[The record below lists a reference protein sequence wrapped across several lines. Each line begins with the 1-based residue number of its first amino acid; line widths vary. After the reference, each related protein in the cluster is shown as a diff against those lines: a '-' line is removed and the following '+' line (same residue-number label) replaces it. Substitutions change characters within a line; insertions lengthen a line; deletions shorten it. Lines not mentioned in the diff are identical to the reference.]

1 MKNVFKYLGVF
12 ALVLVTIKA
21 NAQEE
26 KKPESNSFFKDRK
39 FNLNEDGSNYVKFT
53 MLAQLW
59 LRSQEYNPGTTI
71 FGIEKSSGT
80 DIGIRR
86 FRIQMYGQITDRVFI
101 YSQFG
106 QNNLNNISD
115 RKQGFFLHDAM
126 GEYAIDKTKL
136 SLGIGLSGWSGLAR
150 FSSPSTGS
158 ILGVDAPLFQQ
169 TTNDVTDQFLRKL
182 SVFAKGKLGKLDYR
196 IAMAQPMAI
205 QKSATYNSAINTNWN
220 FSAAPPKMQWNGYF
234 QYQFKDQESNLMP
247 YMTGTYLGKK
257 KVFNIGAGFIYQKDA
272 MWKLNT
278 VGDTINHNM
287 LHLSADIYYDAPVG
301 SKGQAIS
308 AYASITKYDFGDNYT
323 RNLGVMNPANGNNN
337 ATILNGAGNAFP
349 MYGTGTTLYGQF
361 GYKFKEN
368 LIGKTTLMPY
378 ASIQSSNFNR
388 LNDQMNFYDIGVNW
402 LLANHTSKFTV
413 SYQDRPIYNTAGD
426 QVSRNGSVIA
436 QYQVFFN

>member
-1 MKNVFKYLGVF
+1 MKNIFKFLGVF
-12 ALVLVTIKA
+12 ALVFVTINA
-21 NAQEE
+21 NAQDE
-26 KKPESNSFFKDRK
+26 KKSESNSFFKDRK

-71 FGIEKSSGT
+71 LGIEKSSGT

-86 FRIQMYGQITDRVFI
+86 FRIQMYGQLTDRVFI

-136 SLGIGLSGWSGLAR
+136 SLGMGLSGWSGLAR

-205 QKSATYNSAINTNWN
+205 QKSANYNPTINTNWN
-220 FSAAPPKMQWNGYF
+220 FSAASPKISYR
-234 QYQFKDQESNLMP
+234 K
-247 YMTGTYLGKK
+247 
-257 KVFNIGAGFIYQKDA
+257 AGHHSF
-272 MWKLNT
+272 
-278 VGDTINHNM
+278 H
-287 LHLSADIYYDAPVG
+287 
-301 SKGQAIS
+301 
-308 AYASITKYDFGDNYT
+308 
-323 RNLGVMNPANGNNN
+323 
-337 ATILNGAGNAFP
+337 
-349 MYGTGTTLYGQF
+349 
-361 GYKFKEN
+361 
-368 LIGKTTLMPY
+368 
-378 ASIQSSNFNR
+378 
-388 LNDQMNFYDIGVNW
+388 
-402 LLANHTSKFTV
+402 
-413 SYQDRPIYNTAGD
+413 
-426 QVSRNGSVIA
+426 
-436 QYQVFFN
+436 